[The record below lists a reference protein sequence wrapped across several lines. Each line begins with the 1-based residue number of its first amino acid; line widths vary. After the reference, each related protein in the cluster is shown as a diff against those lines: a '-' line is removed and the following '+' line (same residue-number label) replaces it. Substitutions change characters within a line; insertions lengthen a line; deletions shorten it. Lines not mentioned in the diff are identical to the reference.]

1 LPVTNNPLPSFVSD
15 LWMQDTQT
23 WNQAILTTTFTPQI
37 VQTINNIQL
46 VPSTEPDILR
56 WTPATNG
63 KCTSKAT
70 HTYLQQNHSL
80 PSTGSRAISPHT
92 HTILN
97 KIWKV
102 KTIPPLLKTFAW
114 RLFRHALPTADR
126 ELVDSPQILTNS
138 TLSAIKLKMMLIS
151 SSFVI
156 YLNRFGLP

>member
-23 WNQAILTTTFTPQI
+23 WNQAILTTTFTHQT

-70 HTYLQQNHSL
+70 YTYLQQQQNHSL

-92 HTILN
+92 YTILN

-102 KTIPPLLKTFAW
+102 KTIPPPLFSKLLPGAFFVMPYQPQSV
-114 RLFRHALPTADR
+114 RLA
-126 ELVDSPQILTNS
+126 
-138 TLSAIKLKMMLIS
+138 
-151 SSFVI
+151 
-156 YLNRFGLP
+156 GG